1 MKLINHLD
9 RYLFEKDYKITI
21 KNNYLNI
28 CNYDEIIDFTLTK
41 IIIKCQ
47 KTIITIDGRNLII
60 TKMLDNEVLIK
71 GTIANLN
78 IN

>member
-1 MKLINHLD
+1 MKLIDTLD

-28 CNYDEIIDFTLTK
+28 NNYDEIIDFTLTK
-41 IIIKCQ
+41 IVIRCQ
-47 KTIITIDGRNLII
+47 KKQLIIEGRNLII
-60 TKMLDNEVLIK
+60 TQMLDNEVLIK
-71 GTIANLN
+71 GTITNLN

>member
-1 MKLINHLD
+1 MKLIDTLD

-28 CNYDEIIDFTLTK
+28 NNYDEIIDFSLTK
-41 IIIKCQ
+41 IVIRCQ
-47 KTIITIDGRNLII
+47 KKQLIIEGRNLII

-71 GTIANLN
+71 GTITNLN